1 MEVFSLD
8 IDYCYCGASLY
19 QISLLTTHFL
29 SELMGLQLIYNDH
42 IGMDLADVFK
52 SSIGEVFP
60 LS

>member
-1 MEVFSLD
+1 MFTLD
-8 IDYCYCGASLY
+8 IDYCYCEASLD

-42 IGMDLADVFK
+42 IGRDLADDFK
-52 SSIGEVFP
+52 SSTGEVFP